1 MRAAFDWRRFGRD
14 VLEAIGG
21 RPLRQLAEEIGVTAT
36 DLSRAS
42 SGTNVGIEKVLAMC
56 DAFGLSERRYFLPP
70 DPTKSTRCTSA
81 HVKHEA
87 RA

>member
-14 VLEAIGG
+14 VRDAIAG
-21 RPLRQLAEEIGVTAT
+21 RALRKLADEIGVTST

-56 DAFGLSERRYFLPP
+56 DAFGLSERRYFLAPEP
-70 DPTKSTRCTSA
+70 VKSTGCTSA
-81 HVKHEA
+81 HVKHEV
-87 RA
+87 RQ